1 MGCGTDLGGFA
12 RLRSAGAVLSLLL
25 AAWLLAAWLLAA
37 TAALAQSEGCVFDR
51 RVYPEGSEVCR
62 GGVLQRCEEG
72 AWGDV
77 GGCEDEASPPP
88 ESGGGDV
95 EVDPEGEAPRGR

>member
-1 MGCGTDLGGFA
+1 MGSGTDLGGCA
-12 RLRSAGAVLSLLL
+12 RLRSRSGAVLAL
-25 AAWLLAAWLLAA
+25 LLAAWLLAA

-77 GGCEDEASPPP
+77 GRCEEEASPAPAP
-88 ESGGGDV
+88 GGGDV
-95 EVDPEGEAPRGR
+95 AVDPEAEAEAPRERR